1 MNYVAMSLVIAYH
14 QWKYAAVQNELQT
27 QLWTAEAELKKNIYL
42 LKLGLRA
49 LTSTNKPRRKIKKKN
64 LFRCVGAYKPR
75 HP

>member
-14 QWKYAAVQNELQT
+14 QWKCAAVQNELQT

-49 LTSTNKPRRKIKKKN
+49 LTSTN
-64 LFRCVGAYKPR
+64 
-75 HP
+75 